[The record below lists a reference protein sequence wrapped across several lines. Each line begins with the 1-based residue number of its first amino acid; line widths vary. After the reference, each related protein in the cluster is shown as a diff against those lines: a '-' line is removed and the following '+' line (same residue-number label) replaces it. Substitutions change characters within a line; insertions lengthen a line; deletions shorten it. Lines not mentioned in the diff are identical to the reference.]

1 LRYFYH
7 YNQVMRVIFLII
19 SFGFLVCC
27 INAQG
32 DYNFL
37 KDRVKD
43 LKTSIGKGNNVPNE
57 MILNQAG
64 SLKDSIYTSGYFDLY
79 GDILM
84 TIGRLCQQMGRM
96 GNAELYYKEGLGKG
110 QKYNDSLWV
119 AAAWDRLGDFYA
131 LEERS
136 FLSLECHLKALQLR
150 ETYDTTR
157 ITISDTYHNIARSY
171 IQTGALS
178 TAEKYLEM
186 SLKLKKELNDTLRL
200 GIINTL
206 YADIYRLKGQ
216 YALAE
221 KYYLKDL
228 PKRLQQN
235 NFEGQTISFLG
246 LAQNYQDWGK
256 FKDAEVYFLKAL
268 HAAETINRQ
277 RNIGLI
283 LLKLGTLYKAI
294 GQPDR
299 AKAVFQRAIE
309 SCTQV
314 DSRAY
319 QLSAYR
325 NLYVM
330 YKEDGNLPKAMEY
343 LELFTAVQDTSS
355 KEFLNMKMEDF
366 KAALDLKEKEKEIA
380 ALDGENKK
388 GKQIRNMLIIGICL
402 LLLSLIFLVVLYRS
416 RNKANKKLYE
426 EQIHAQSLLSE
437 KEKLLADLQH
447 TNLQLIH
454 SEKMAS
460 LGVMTAGIAHE
471 LNNPVS
477 SIHAGVEALMM
488 DFKDL
493 RPLLNLLSEL
503 QNSDDADVRF
513 IDDLKDKVTKVDVAY
528 LSAELE
534 KLMKTINN
542 GSQRTSEI
550 IQGLKIFARD
560 TGDQPQPFYVE
571 EGIETALTLL
581 HHKLKPNI
589 QIIKS
594 YQFDGLIMCQVSKI
608 NQVLLNILDNAIQA
622 VDSGGTIHIETNAG
636 DNQCNITIK
645 DTGPGMDVETQK
657 KIFEPFFTTK
667 DVGKGTGLGLSIS
680 YAIIQQH
687 KGNITVESE
696 PGKGTSFI
704 ISLPLKKEL

>member
-1 LRYFYH
+1 MRYFYH
-7 YNQVMRVIFLII
+7 YNQDMRLRLLIF
-19 SFGFLVCC
+19 SFSFLLCYV
-27 INAQG
+27 NAQG

-37 KDRVKD
+37 KDRVEH
-43 LKTSIGKGNNVPNE
+43 LKSSIGKGNNVANE
-57 MILNQAG
+57 MILNQARA
-64 SLKDSIYTSGYFDLY
+64 LKDSIYQSGYFDLY

-84 TIGRLCQQMGRM
+84 NIGRLSQQLGRM

-157 ITISDTYHNIARSY
+157 VTISDTYHNIARSY

-186 SLKLKKELNDTLRL
+186 SLKLKAELNDTLRL

-206 YADIYRLKGQ
+206 FADIYRLKGQ
-216 YALAE
+216 HDLAE

-235 NFEGQTISFLG
+235 NFEGQTISFIG

-256 FKDAEVYFLKAL
+256 YKDAEVYFLKAL
-268 HAAETINRQ
+268 HSAETINRQ

-283 LLKLGTLYKAI
+283 LLKLGALYKSI

-299 AKAVFQRAIE
+299 AKAVFKRAIE

-314 DSRAY
+314 DSRTY
-319 QLSAYR
+319 QLNAYR
-325 NLYVM
+325 NLYMM

-366 KAALDLKEKEKEIA
+366 KAALELQEKEKEVA

-388 GKQIRNMLIIGICL
+388 GRHIRNMLIIGICL
-402 LLLSLIFLVVLYRS
+402 LLLSLIFVVVLYRS

-426 EQIHAQSLLSE
+426 EQTHTKSLLTE
-437 KEKLLADLQH
+437 KEKILADLQH

-503 QNSDDADVRF
+503 QNSEDANPRF
-513 IDDLKDKVTKVDVAY
+513 IEDLKNKVTKVDVAY

-534 KLMKTINN
+534 TLMKTINN
-542 GSQRTSEI
+542 GSRRTSEI

-560 TGDQPQPFYVE
+560 TGDQPQPFHVE

-594 YQFDGLIMCQVSKI
+594 YQFDGIIRCQVSKI

-622 VDSGGTIHIETNAG
+622 VDPVGTISIETNAR
-636 DNQCNITIK
+636 DNQCNIIIK

-687 KGNITVESE
+687 KGNITVESD
-696 PGKGTSFI
+696 PGKGTVFK
-704 ISLPLKKEL
+704 ISLPFN